1 MKRKVIRE
9 VEVIVK
15 IVESKKCFKLR
26 VEDDIRLKTIA
37 NRLCSLM
44 NIDPFCTEWA
54 FYTANDNHYEIPIA
68 FTLKQVDFA
77 GGSRTLLAKI
87 MSTTT
92 KLDYFVE
99 TTIET
104 RLDSRWRRRIE
115 KASSFKKDASI
126 QTEENHQF
134 EGTARDGEPC
144 WYESKRGESENIN
157 ELLKLTTSIDK
168 PKKPK
173 VIYTMYGIEDPLKLP
188 QKPKV
193 VKEKL
198 IYDIWDNLQ
207 AIEQSRILR
216 GMNVV
221 GYCTNEKCINF
232 ERWIL
237 VSLGFGR

>member
-9 VEVIVK
+9 VEVIIK

-37 NRLCSLM
+37 NRLCCLM

-77 GGSRTLLAKI
+77 GGPRTLLAKI

-99 TTIET
+99 TTIEA

-115 KASSFKKDASI
+115 RASSFKKDASI
-126 QTEENHQF
+126 QTEDNHFF
-134 EGTARDGEPC
+134 ERTTGQGEPY
-144 WYESKRGESENIN
+144 WYESKRGESENIKDV
-157 ELLKLTTSIDK
+157 LKLASSIDK
-168 PKKPK
+168 PKKQK
-173 VIYTMYGIEDPLKLP
+173 VIYTMYGIEDPNKLP
-188 QKPKV
+188 PRPKI
-193 VKEKL
+193 VKEKRT
-198 IYDIWDNLQ
+198 YDIWDNLQ
-207 AIEQSRILR
+207 AIEESRILR